1 MKYLLLIAVTCFGLQ
16 GCVVMA
22 VADLAATAVVKTA
35 GLVVDGTVGA
45 VKMVGSAITPGSDN
59 KKKQSKND

>member
-1 MKYLLLIAVTCFGLQ
+1 MKQLCLIAVTCFGLQ
-16 GCVVMA
+16 ACVVMA

-45 VKMVGSAITPGSDN
+45 VKMVGSAVTPSSDDKD
-59 KKKQSKND
+59 KKK

>member
-1 MKYLLLIAVTCFGLQ
+1 MKKLLLIAVTCFCLQ
-16 GCVVMA
+16 ACVVLA

-45 VKMVGSAITPGSDN
+45 VKMVGSAVSGSDDKD
-59 KKKQSKND
+59 KKK